1 MYDYL
6 HRQMDRQRQEI
17 EEFNSLVIV
26 SSQSYRFSLKTVRS
40 PPAWIE
46 LLYVFSLGLSLAV
59 AGLPTLW
66 RSVCLH
72 KYISFSV
79 NLI

>member
-26 SSQSYRFSLKTVRS
+26 SSQSYKFSLKTVRS
-40 PPAWIE
+40 PPVWIE
-46 LLYVFSLGLSLAV
+46 LLYVF
-59 AGLPTLW
+59 
-66 RSVCLH
+66 
-72 KYISFSV
+72 
-79 NLI
+79 